1 MLLFPQLVCVLG
13 IVVLAVNVFVVLAAA
28 EVTHDSIQKN
38 FEQLVMGKYIDKV
51 PKLDLVTPG
60 VEPEKAK

>member
-1 MLLFPQLVCVLG
+1 M
-13 IVVLAVNVFVVLAAA
+13 VLAAK
-28 EVTHDSIQKN
+28 EVTHENIQKS

-60 VEPEKAK
+60 LEPEKAK

>member
-1 MLLFPQLVCVLG
+1 MHGLHGDANDMVPPT
-13 IVVLAVNVFVVLAAA
+13 A
-28 EVTHDSIQKN
+28 EVTAENIQKS

-60 VEPEKAK
+60 LEPEKAK